1 MTSLYQKIIY
11 YRKLKFFKK
20 VVIEGV
26 SMQLISRQRYLDQL
40 MESYGTPD
48 IKVITGIWR
57 SGKSVLLQE
66 FIDYLKK
73 KDEKIN
79 IVMINLQ
86 ELEFAHLL
94 EYHALHQYILDNY
107 KKGMTNVLLIDEVQ
121 LCPKFEL
128 AINSIYAKG
137 IYDIYITGSNA
148 FLLSSDLATLFTG
161 RVMEIQIYPFSFQE
175 YLAYYGIHDNYDD
188 AFDTYAKTGG
198 MPGSYAYAS
207 EDKKYDYIREV
218 YSTIVIR
225 DLVEKYHIRNKSEF
239 NNIAEFMMNNIGN
252 LLSPGNISQAL
263 NRNQSEI
270 TRKTVSNYIEYLQNA
285 FLFYEAKRYDLK
297 GKKYLASNNK
307 YYLCDPSFRYA
318 VNGTRNT
325 DFGRVYENIVYL
337 ELKRRGYAVYVG
349 KLYQKEIDFVAKK
362 RDKLIYIQV
371 SDNISDPKTFE
382 REYTPLLAIRDA
394 YPKMIIARTRHENY
408 QYEGIEI
415 VDISRWLRS

>member
-1 MTSLYQKIIY
+1 M
-11 YRKLKFFKK
+11 
-20 VVIEGV
+20 
-26 SMQLISRQRYLDQL
+26 
-40 MESYGTPD
+40 
-48 IKVITGIWR
+48 
-57 SGKSVLLQE
+57 LLQE

-86 ELEFAHLL
+86 ELEFDHLL

-318 VNGTRNT
+318 VNGTRNM

-337 ELKRRGYAVYVG
+337 ELKRRGYEVYVG